1 MKRRKIV
8 LMYNPVSGHARFKYR
23 LDEITEICQNNGAI
37 LIPYRTEKENPEL
50 PDFLREVDPDGII
63 AAGGDGTLHHA
74 IDLLLRNGISK
85 PVGVIGSGT
94 SNDFATYLGVHNRL
108 KEYVGKIAAGTASI
122 REIDAGC
129 ANGHYFI
136 NVASAGMLTDVPHKV
151 NTKLKNTFG
160 KLAYYVS
167 GLKEVAKFKPLPVT
181 IETEGKI
188 YHEDTFLFV
197 IINSDA
203 VGSFR
208 NVAGGVAVDDG
219 LLDLLLVRWGSPAE
233 LMSLTASLAGGKGIG
248 GAKNVLHLQSDRF
261 VITTDSGGAV
271 ESDLDGE
278 IGPGFP
284 LEITAKQRALRFF
297 CL

>member
-1 MKRRKIV
+1 MSRRKIV
-8 LMYNPVSGHARFKYR
+8 LMYNPVSGHARFKYK
-23 LDEITEICQNNGAI
+23 LDEITEICQKNGGM

-50 PDFLREVDPDGII
+50 PDFLREVAPDGII

-74 IDLLLRNGISK
+74 IDMLLRNDIDKPIGI
-85 PVGVIGSGT
+85 IGSGT
-94 SNDFATYLGVHNRL
+94 SNDFATYLGVNNRL

-122 REIDAGC
+122 RTVDAGC

-136 NVASAGMLTDVPHKV
+136 NVASAGMLTGVPHKV

-160 KLAYYVS
+160 KMAYYVS
-167 GLKEVAKFKPLPVT
+167 GLKEVTKFKPLPLT
-181 IETEGKI
+181 IEANGKV

-197 IINSDA
+197 VINSDA

-208 NVAGGVAVDDG
+208 HVAKDVSVDDG
-219 LLDLLLVRWGSPAE
+219 MLDMLLVRWSNPTEMMG
-233 LMSLTASLAGGKGIG
+233 LTASLATGKGIG
-248 GAKNVLHLQSDRF
+248 DAKNVLRIQSDKF
-261 VITTDSGGAV
+261 IITTDCGERI

-278 IGPGFP
+278 IGPQLP
-284 LEITAKQRALRFF
+284 LTIVSKPGALKFF